1 MKLTKTIKD
10 LLETGRHGGR
20 SPLNIEPLTLML
32 EKVPLDVAQ
41 LKQVGYEY
49 NLKTGQTDFGIGSD
63 DAEFLKLYGIP
74 GCKSEVPVSITNGI
88 WWDFEKD
95 CNPLAPDAKFCQKL
109 TDKDFLSPED
119 FEEINR
125 VSQSIF
131 KGDPGYTLR
140 YYTRDFSA
148 RCAIPLLGKVQ
159 LLDALEALGFDV
171 YDNPDQYMLLEELSP
186 YVTAIQVGF
195 KDGKVFLEQFQLV
208 ILWDEDVLDILKKY
222 GEWNEDMQLKADT
235 LPLTSSAWIETKFN
249 DEGLVSVKAYSWVQT
264 RLAEEAEMSGV
275 PYHKLMQQK
284 IMKGIGK

>member
-20 SPLNIEPLTLML
+20 SPLNLEQLTSML
-32 EKVPLDVAQ
+32 EKVPLEVAQ
-41 LKQVGYEY
+41 IKQVGYEY
-49 NLKTGQTDFGIGSD
+49 NFKTGQTDFGIGSD
-63 DAEFLKLYGIP
+63 EAEFLKLYDMP
-74 GCKSEVPVSITNGI
+74 GCKGIGAFDAPTNGV

-109 TDKDFLSPED
+109 TDKSFLSPED
-119 FEEINR
+119 FEKINR

-131 KGDPGYTLR
+131 KSDPGFILR

-148 RCAIPLLGKVQ
+148 RCAFSLLGKVQ
-159 LLDALEALGFDV
+159 PLDALEDLGFKV

-208 ILWDEDVLDILKKY
+208 ILWDENVLDILKKY

-235 LPLTSSAWIETKFN
+235 LPLTSLAWIETKFD
-249 DEGLVSVKAYSWVQT
+249 DEGLVSVKAYSWLET
-264 RLAEEAEMSGV
+264 RLAEESEMSGV
-275 PYHKLMQQK
+275 PYYKLIQQK
-284 IMKGIGK
+284 TMKGIG